1 MNKQDRNMIYRAK
14 ELGVCHVYA
23 KGGLGDLISSF
34 WKHCLMSEARFEND
48 DD

>member
-1 MNKQDRNMIYRAK
+1 MNKQDCNMIYRAK
-14 ELGVCHVYA
+14 ELDVCHIYA

-34 WKHCLMSEARFEND
+34 RNHYLMSEARFEND